1 MTNKYC
7 IAFLSLHDGELTQ
20 EIVEADSEVSACRKV
35 LELDKFKD
43 CDNIRDMDA
52 IYDYVANSDSY
63 INCLK
68 LN

>member
-7 IAFLSLHDGELTQ
+7 VALVSLNDGELTQ
-20 EIVEADSEVSACRKV
+20 EIVEADTEVIACRKV
-35 LELDKFKD
+35 LELDEFKD

-52 IYDYVANSDSY
+52 IYDYVADSDAY

>member
-1 MTNKYC
+1 MTSKYC
-7 IAFLSLHDGELTQ
+7 VAFLNLNHGELTQ
-20 EIVEADSEVSACRKV
+20 EIVEADTEVIACRIALKMDNY
-35 LELDKFKD
+35 ED
-43 CDNIRDMDA
+43 CDNIRGMDA